1 MLTDAANLLNLTFA
15 RSDSTICLT
24 LNLTNS
30 YISHKFTEE
39 FLTMMHTTLSSKGQV
54 IIPKAVRDNQH
65 WAAGTVFMITD
76 SPEGLFLQAQPLFA
90 PTQHQSVAGSLRGY
104 LGKSVVKTDSE
115 IQKTLRNRARENDH
129 ATKSP
134 TLKNN
139 SAA

>member
-1 MLTDAANLLNLTFA
+1 VLTDAVDLLNLTFA

-39 FLTMMHTTLSSKGQV
+39 FQTMMHTTLSSKGQV
-54 IIPKAVRDNQH
+54 IIPKAMRDNQH

-76 SPEGLFLQAQPLFA
+76 SPEGLFLRAQPLFP
-90 PTQHQSVAGSLRGY
+90 PTQHLSVAGSLRGS
-104 LGKSVVKTDSE
+104 LGKSAATTDSQ
-115 IQKTLRNRARENDH
+115 IQKTLRNRARENDD
-129 ATKSP
+129 ATKST
-134 TLKNN
+134 TLKKN